1 MTKTIIN
8 GQPGHLIDINDRG
21 LNYGDGFFTT
31 AKVVNAK
38 VQLWPLHLARLSEC
52 ARRLGFGDLDFAAL
66 EQDVAQLLNTCEGSR
81 EHPLEQPAVLKVLYT
96 RGSGG
101 RGYAPPSDVQ
111 PTRILSLLPYPDAYK
126 DIAQKG
132 LSLSVAKTRLAQQ
145 PLLAGL
151 KTLNR
156 LEQVFIKQEA
166 AQKNSDDLLVLDTT
180 DKVIETSSANLL
192 MYKQGQWYTP
202 SLDQAGVQ
210 GVYLAHLQERMPVI
224 RCQLN
229 LAQVLSMDTVF
240 CCNSLMGLVPITRI
254 AHHDFNL
261 DVAHSLLVKQ
271 GIKI

>member
-8 GQPGHLIDINDRG
+8 GQPGHLIDIKDRG

-31 AKVVNAK
+31 AKVVDGQ
-38 VQLWPLHLARLSEC
+38 VQLWPLHRARLSEC
-52 ARRLGFGDLDFAAL
+52 ARRLGFGELDFVAL
-66 EQDVAQLLNTCEGSR
+66 EQDVTQLLGSNQALA
-81 EHPLEQPAVLKVLYT
+81 EEPAVLKVLYT

-111 PTRILSLLPYPDAYK
+111 PTRVLSLLPYPSAYQG
-126 DIAQKG
+126 IAQKG

-166 AQKNSDDLLVLDTT
+166 AQQSSDDLLVLDTT

-202 SLDQAGVQ
+202 SLEQAGIQ
-210 GVYLAHLQERMPVI
+210 GVYLTHLQQRLPI
-224 RCQLN
+224 ISCQLN
-229 LAQVLSMDTVF
+229 LAQVLSMDAVF
-240 CCNSLMGLVPITRI
+240 CCNSLMELVPITRI
-254 AHHDFNL
+254 AYHDYNL
-261 DVAHSLLVKQ
+261 DVALSLLVKQ
-271 GIKI
+271 GIKV